1 MNAFVLIHF
10 GNKTKYLELEI
21 FFLRNLRKNTKNDI
35 IYLYSINDTP
45 EIFLDI
51 IENYCDKI
59 IPYDDN
65 NITYNVVFSSAYV
78 HFNTLR
84 TCNFIFAYKLIEY
97 SKVCVMESDIVI
109 LDNIDDIFS
118 LNTPSILLLRA
129 NILEN
134 YKIEKDIE
142 NFENI
147 NVNGG
152 TMLFDPSLEKYDMC
166 IKKIKDVIEKEYK
179 YPNESLYLLVNDYIY
194 NLPYKYNG
202 TQFQFKVVG
211 NKYNINLKK
220 YLKTVHF
227 NSTEY
232 KHIDII
238 RDNYLEF
245 LKNKHKLLY
254 YFVIK
259 FKKEYYDIYYEKIH
273 KIINEITED

>member
-21 FFLRNLRKNTKNDI
+21 FFLINLRKNTKNDI
-35 IYLYSINDTP
+35 IYLYSVNDTP

-51 IENYCDKI
+51 IKNYCDKI

-65 NITYNVVFSSAYV
+65 NITYNVKFSSAYT

-109 LDNIDDIFS
+109 LDNIDDIFT
-118 LNTPSILLLRA
+118 LNTPCILLLRP

-134 YKIEKDIE
+134 YNIE

-152 TMLFDPSLEKYDMC
+152 TMLFEPSLEKYELC
-166 IKKIKDVIEKEYK
+166 IKKMKNVIKEEYK
-179 YPNESLYLLVNDYIY
+179 YPNESLYLLVNDYMY

-202 TQFQFKVVG
+202 TQFQFNVITK
-211 NKYNINLKK
+211 KYDIDLTK
-220 YLKTVHF
+220 YLKTIHF

-245 LKNKHKLLY
+245 LKNKNKLLY
-254 YFVIK
+254 YFIMK
-259 FKKEYYDIYYEKIH
+259 YKKEYYDVYYDKIH
-273 KIINEITED
+273 KIINAITED

>member
-1 MNAFVLIHF
+1 
-10 GNKTKYLELEI
+10 
-21 FFLRNLRKNTKNDI
+21 
-35 IYLYSINDTP
+35 
-45 EIFLDI
+45 
-51 IENYCDKI
+51 
-59 IPYDDN
+59 
-65 NITYNVVFSSAYV
+65 
-78 HFNTLR
+78 
-84 TCNFIFAYKLIEY
+84 
-97 SKVCVMESDIVI
+97 
-109 LDNIDDIFS
+109 
-118 LNTPSILLLRA
+118 
-129 NILEN
+129 
-134 YKIEKDIE
+134 
-142 NFENI
+142 
-147 NVNGG
+147 
-152 TMLFDPSLEKYDMC
+152 MLFDPSLEKYDMC